1 MSVSIADDG
10 VDELHVNALRG
21 ERDRLLAFAF
31 CSANFLVELDTSLN
45 VNFVRGATTAITGC
59 SSKNLA
65 RIRSP
70 ESLTGI
76 RWDSSHGAP
85 ACRRHVR

>member
-45 VNFVRGATTAITGC
+45 VNFVRGATTTIT
-59 SSKNLA
+59 S
-65 RIRSP
+65 RSP
-70 ESLTGI
+70 EELTGI
-76 RWDSSHGAP
+76 RWDSKRGAP